1 MSQSDNAEPIFAPAG
16 KLVEAKGLSKATLL
30 AMLDVLHHRFKV
42 ENLEYMQEQIRN
54 PGSDRGKQLLEMRAA
69 ARKAYA
75 KVHAFVEEYYPTSLG
90 QHLAWKR
97 FKNEVKH
104 QEDTRVAAPAE
115 TVPTSGN

>member
-1 MSQSDNAEPIFAPAG
+1 MSQSDVEPIFAPAG

-69 ARKAYA
+69 ARKAYG
-75 KVHAFVEEYYPTSLG
+75 KIHAFIEEYYPTSLI
-90 QHLAWKR
+90 QHLAWRR
-97 FKNEVKH
+97 FKNDAQKH
-104 QEDTRVAAPAE
+104 TGVEAPAE
-115 TVPTSGN
+115 ALPAPRD